1 MLGGKGSGPSR
12 LTGWISIIGLAIG
25 CMAMILSISILNGF
39 ESRVINKIIGF
50 EGDIRVAN
58 VSNWNNLDSYIS
70 SLSDVKSSISF
81 QERKGLLIGRN
92 DSQRMIELKSLDID
106 KISEFYDL
114 NIKQVKSSS
123 LPQVFLGEMTARRL
137 NLNLGDAVRL
147 LSPIDNGSAW
157 GLPIQAQC
165 VVGGIFSIQVLDLDD
180 KVAFIPKKIGQKLF
194 LRKDAPDGLD
204 IRLHENSD
212 IQMVVNMIKS
222 NFPEATIK
230 KWSDLH
236 TELFNAM
243 KFERFGALFVLSLII
258 VVACFNLITTLILVS
273 AQKIRQIGILQVM
286 GCSKKSIKSIIMN
299 QGLMIGSIGI
309 FTGSFIAIFF
319 IKIQNN
325 FGLIP
330 LPEDIYFISSLPM
343 DIYFYDIF
351 TILSISFG
359 MVILSVIIAAKR
371 ATMISTLEAVYL
383 EK

>member
-194 LRKDAPDGLD
+194 LRKDSPDGLD